1 MILSRRVALN
11 GQQLDDLHERIVIRS
26 VDAGVPHESVNAASI
41 QNIFGQRITDQHW
54 ETMEVSVNYAIDV
67 PKKQMALRR
76 QIFEAVNRWATQKG
90 WLTCNWMPDR
100 RMWVDK
106 VVYPSA
112 GDMWDWMNEYT
123 ITFRAYG
130 IPFWQ
135 GVTPNQ
141 VNLYATSGG
150 TWTID
155 VQGNIPSPTDVD
167 FTNVSGMT
175 IPYFSIRVGYS
186 LLVFNNLGLGGG
198 ETLRITH
205 GTSGLLSAKI
215 GSRSVYDKLDP
226 QSTDRLIADPGI
238 MVVQMSA
245 TRAGN
250 LSVRNY
256 GGYV

>member
-1 MILSRRVALN
+1 MILSKRAALN
-11 GQQLDDLHERIVIRS
+11 GQQLDELHERIVIRS
-26 VDAGVPHESVNAASI
+26 IDAGVPHEEVEAENI
-41 QNIFGQRITDQHW
+41 MNIFGQRIASQHW
-54 ETMEVSVNYAIDV
+54 ESLEVAVTYAIDV
-67 PKKQMALRR
+67 PKREMALRR
-76 QIFEAVNRWATQKG
+76 QIFEAVNRWAGQKG
-90 WLTCNWMPDR
+90 WLTVNWMTDR

-112 GDMWDWMNEYT
+112 GDMWNWTNEYT
-123 ITFRAYG
+123 IIFRAYG
-130 IPFWQ
+130 LPFWQ
-135 GVTPNQ
+135 AITPSQINIP
-141 VNLYATSGG
+141 ATAGG

-155 VQGNIPSPTDVD
+155 VQGNVPSPVDVD
-167 FTNVSGMT
+167 FRNVSGMN

-198 ETLRITH
+198 ETLQITH

-238 MVVQMSA
+238 MVVQMNA

-250 LSVRNY
+250 LNVRNY

>member
-1 MILSRRVALN
+1 MILSKRVALN

-26 VDAGVPHESVNAASI
+26 FDAGVPHEEIEAESI
-41 QNIFGQRITDQHW
+41 QNIFGQRIASQHW
-54 ETMEVSVNYAIDV
+54 ESLDVSVTYAIDV
-67 PKKQMALRR
+67 PKKQMTLRR

-112 GDMWDWMNEYT
+112 GDMWNWTGEYT

-135 GVTPNQ
+135 GVTPSQ

>member
-1 MILSRRVALN
+1 MILSKRAALN
-11 GQQLDDLHERIVIRS
+11 GQQLDELHERIVIRS
-26 VDAGVPHESVNAASI
+26 IDAGVPHEEVEAENI
-41 QNIFGQRITDQHW
+41 MNIFGQRIASQHW
-54 ETMEVSVNYAIDV
+54 ESLEVAVTYAIDV
-67 PKKQMALRR
+67 PKREMALRR
-76 QIFEAVNRWATQKG
+76 QIFEAVNRWAGQKG
-90 WLTCNWMPDR
+90 WLTVNWMTDR

-112 GDMWDWMNEYT
+112 GDMWNWTNEYT
-123 ITFRAYG
+123 IVFRAYG
-130 IPFWQ
+130 LPFWQ
-135 GVTPNQ
+135 AITPSQINIP
-141 VNLYATSGG
+141 ATAGG

-155 VQGNIPSPTDVD
+155 VQGNVPSPVDVD
-167 FTNVSGMT
+167 FRNVSGMN

-198 ETLRITH
+198 ETLQITH

-238 MVVQMSA
+238 MVVQMNA

-250 LSVRNY
+250 LNVRNY

>member
-1 MILSRRVALN
+1 MILSKRAALN
-11 GQQLDDLHERIVIRS
+11 GQQLDELHERIVIRS
-26 VDAGVPHESVNAASI
+26 IDAGVPHEEVEAENI
-41 QNIFGQRITDQHW
+41 MNIFGQRIASQHW
-54 ETMEVSVNYAIDV
+54 ESLEVAVTYAIDV
-67 PKKQMALRR
+67 PKREMALRR
-76 QIFEAVNRWATQKG
+76 QIFEAVNRWAGQKG
-90 WLTCNWMPDR
+90 WLTVNWMTDR

-112 GDMWDWMNEYT
+112 GDMWNWTNEFT
-123 ITFRAYG
+123 IVFRAYG
-130 IPFWQ
+130 LPFWQ
-135 GVTPNQ
+135 AITPSQINIP
-141 VNLYATSGG
+141 ATAGG

-155 VQGNIPSPTDVD
+155 VQGNIPSPVDVD
-167 FTNVSGMT
+167 FRNVSGMN

-198 ETLRITH
+198 ETLQITH

-238 MVVQMSA
+238 MVVQLNA

-250 LSVRNY
+250 LNVRNY